1 MISEVF
7 IRRPRLAMV
16 ISIVITI
23 AGLIAMS
30 AIPVAQYP
38 EIAPPTVQV
47 SASYSGADTETVEE
61 AVAVPIESQ
70 VNGVSGMR
78 YMRSNSNNAGEY
90 SLTVSFELGEDPDI
104 ATVNVQNRV
113 KLAEPR
119 LPQAVRD
126 QGLKIKKA
134 STDILQVFTFHSENP
149 DHDQMFLANFVAIN
163 IIDELKRID
172 GVGDVFNYGVRD
184 YAMRIWLDPQKMSDL
199 QMTVDDVVGAIR
211 SQHLQASAGRIGA
224 APLVEDGAGLQMT
237 IVTKGKLRN
246 ADEFKEIILRSD
258 ADGSFV
264 RVKDVARVE
273 LGAATY
279 DVETRFE
286 GNPNA
291 PIAVFL
297 SPGANA
303 VAVAENVRHKLE
315 ELQQRFPEGVSYSFI
330 YDTAE
335 FVEAMIKK
343 VEHTLIEAF
352 ILVGI
357 VVFVFLGRLRP
368 TIIPLIAVPVSIVG
382 TFAVLLALGN

>member
-335 FVEAMIKK
+335 FVEAMIEK

-368 TIIPLIAVPVSIVG
+368 TIIPLI
-382 TFAVLLALGN
+382 